1 METIEFNEV
10 IKQNIEVVGE
20 LLPLATTVS
29 KGLMSHEDKR
39 ASLNFYDAGQF
50 AGFVRLIKNI
60 PEGCSFIICLIKKA
74 KSSQNYSECKIA
86 AVRHSSNESNK
97 LKVSF
102 IQDIGNFDIY
112 LDRTDNSIYCKID
125 AYSFVSTSFKLRT
138 ANCPAIECEFFDSLP
153 ESAES
158 I

>member
-1 METIEFNEV
+1 MPV
-10 IKQNIEVVGE
+10 
-20 LLPLATTVS
+20 ATTDS

-39 ASLNFYDAGQF
+39 ASLYFYDAGKE

-60 PEGCSFIICLIKKA
+60 PEGCNLIISLIKKA
-74 KSSQNYSECKIA
+74 KSSENYSECKITA
-86 AVRHSSNESNK
+86 IRHSSNENNK

-112 LDRTDNSIYCKID
+112 LDRTDNSIYFKVD
-125 AYSFVSTSFKLRT
+125 AYTFISTSFKLRSS
-138 ANCPAIECEFFDSLP
+138 NCPAIECEYFASLP